1 MKINYIPVFYFGIRR
16 YNNPKDKFLFFKK
29 HLEFI
34 STLSAGSNIEAS
46 FVINKIDS
54 DSKEEIKSVIN
65 GYAIDIPFEIIYRQ
79 NVQYSYGGW
88 NDAIKKNINKNYDY
102 SFLIEDDYIPTSINF
117 YEPFLKEMNNDTAF
131 VCTKVFETNA
141 SFPRH
146 AAISNGLI
154 SNEKCKEVLQKDRD
168 VFHLSSVMEKGYR
181 FAETNQVL
189 FLNQFLTLGFKLEQI
204 SDEFSKPF
212 LDSTK
217 NGTVEHGGTKD
228 APTVPIIVSKEELL

>member
-54 DSKEEIKSVIN
+54 DSREEIESVIA
-65 GYAIDIPFEIIYRQ
+65 GYTIDIPFEIIYRQ

-88 NDAIKKNINKNYDY
+88 NDAIKKNINKDYDY

-131 VCTKVFETNA
+131 VCTKVMA
-141 SFPRH
+141 GGFPRH

-154 SNEKCKEVLQKDRD
+154 CNEKCKKVLENNID
-168 VFHLSSVMEKGYR
+168 VFYLSSVMEKGYR

-189 FLNQFLTLGFKLEQI
+189 FLNQFLTLGFKFEQI

-212 LDSTK
+212 LDLTK
-217 NGTVEHGGTKD
+217 NGIVEHGGTKT
-228 APTVPIIVSKEELL
+228 APTVPIIVSKKELL

>member
-29 HLEFI
+29 QLEFI
-34 STLSAGSNIEAS
+34 SALPIDSNIEAS

-54 DSKEEIKSVIN
+54 DSKEEIESVVA
-65 GYAIDIPFEIIYRQ
+65 GYAISIPFEIIYRK
-79 NVQYSYGGW
+79 NIQYSYGGW
-88 NDAIKKNINKNYDY
+88 NDAIKKNINKDYDY
-102 SFLIEDDYIPTSINF
+102 SFLIEDDYIPTSAKF
-117 YEPFLKEMNNDTAF
+117 YEPFLEEMSGNTAF
-131 VCTKVFETNA
+131 VCTKVMSGA
-141 SFPRH
+141 FPRH

-154 SNEKCKEVLQKDRD
+154 SNEKCKEVLKKDRD

-212 LDSTK
+212 LDKTK
-217 NGTVEHGGTKD
+217 DKTVEHGGTKD
-228 APTVPIIVSKEELL
+228 APIMPIVVPEEELL